1 MALAILLCLHKAVVE
16 LDNIFR
22 KISTA
27 DSGFIIQVI
36 KSVTRNSLTYAFPGF
51 FRNSQNSLFTGQISR
66 FSKFAYLKKIMAA
79 LLSKFNI
86 FKCDHFLYATCW
98 DYEISK
104 FFTFCASRN
113 SKLLWGFTFYHMSHI
128 YRKMFV
134 LCKIVWWQVTY
145 ETVFENVSYKCFPS
159 S

>member
-66 FSKFAYLKKIMAA
+66 FSKFAYLKKKMAA

-86 FKCDHFLYATCW
+86 FKCDHFLYATC
-98 DYEISK
+98 
-104 FFTFCASRN
+104 
-113 SKLLWGFTFYHMSHI
+113 
-128 YRKMFV
+128 
-134 LCKIVWWQVTY
+134 
-145 ETVFENVSYKCFPS
+145 
-159 S
+159 